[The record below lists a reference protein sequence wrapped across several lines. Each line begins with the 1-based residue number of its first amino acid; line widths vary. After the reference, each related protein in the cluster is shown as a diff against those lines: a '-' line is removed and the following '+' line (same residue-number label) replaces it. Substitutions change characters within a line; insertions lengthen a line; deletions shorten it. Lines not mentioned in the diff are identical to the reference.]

1 MVWRDTTAERV
12 LFIGTPSVTLN
23 MEGHDS
29 NMEGHDSNMEG
40 HDSNNRNMEGR
51 TFLLYHKTV
60 VAVNAPSARVT
71 EGVPINNTLSLSRQQ
86 MVASLVLQCSV
97 M

>member
-29 NMEGHDSNMEG
+29 NMEGHDS
-40 HDSNNRNMEGR
+40 NMEGR

>member
-1 MVWRDTTAERV
+1 MVHMEVALQLTDNASLR
-12 LFIGTPSVTLN
+12 G

-29 NMEGHDSNMEG
+29 
-40 HDSNNRNMEGR
+40 NMEGR

>member
-29 NMEGHDSNMEG
+29 NMEGHDSN
-40 HDSNNRNMEGR
+40 DDD
-51 TFLLYHKTV
+51 
-60 VAVNAPSARVT
+60 RVWRDT
-71 EGVPINNTLSLSRQQ
+71 TAIWRDAHFFFITRQLSQ
-86 MVASLVLQCSV
+86 
-97 M
+97 

>member
-1 MVWRDTTAERV
+1 MEVALQLTDNASLR
-12 LFIGTPSVTLN
+12 G

-29 NMEGHDSNMEG
+29 
-40 HDSNNRNMEGR
+40 NMEGR

-86 MVASLVLQCSV
+86 MVLQCSV